1 MIGGILDSMEILA
14 LDPIQ
19 ANFLAVCNKNFA
31 TLSFMYSSG
40 VFDIKG
46 GNALLSF
53 DNMGKL
59 LKIKREL
66 YSIVNNEV
74 VAP

>member
-1 MIGGILDSMEILA
+1 MLNMEILA
-14 LDPIQ
+14 LDPNQ
-19 ANFLAVCNKNFA
+19 ANFLALCNKNFL

-40 VFDIKG
+40 VFDIRG

-53 DNMGKL
+53 DDKGKL

-66 YSIVNNEV
+66 FT
-74 VAP
+74 VAPVDNG